1 MMKKFT
7 FQWVV
12 TVTVFILVTALP
24 CLAHK
29 IRVFA
34 WQEHDQVIAEAKFSG
49 GRPALG
55 VEVTVSDLANGE
67 VLVTGSTDTAGR
79 WAFPL
84 PQNHQAVEVVV
95 DSGDGHRAAWTLH
108 LDTPVSRVPPD
119 NPAPAATAGD
129 PKETPSDTGEALL
142 TTPLN
147 EAQLRELISEVITA
161 ELAPIKRTLAESSES
176 APTLQDILGAIGYIL
191 GLAGIAA
198 YLHSR
203 KNNQGAK

>member
-1 MMKKFT
+1 MYT
-7 FQWVV
+7 FQCIAAAAI
-12 TVTVFILVTALP
+12 FILVTALP

-34 WQEHDQVIAEAKFSG
+34 WQEQDQVIAEAKFSG

-55 VEVTVSDLANGE
+55 VEVTVSDVANGE
-67 VLVTGSTDTAGR
+67 VLVTGSTDTSGR
-79 WAFPL
+79 WTFPV

-95 DSGDGHRAAWTLH
+95 DGGDGHRASWALR
-108 LDTPVSRVPPD
+108 LDTPALSVPPMS
-119 NPAPAATAGD
+119 PAPASTAD
-129 PKETPSDTGEALL
+129 APREMPKDTGEALL
-142 TTPLN
+142 TAPLN
-147 EAQLRELISEVITA
+147 EAQLRELVSEVVAA
-161 ELAPIKRTLAESSES
+161 ELAPIKRALAESSES

-203 KNNQGAK
+203 KNNQGA

>member
-1 MMKKFT
+1 MMKMFT
-7 FQWVV
+7 FQYVV
-12 TVTVFILVTALP
+12 TATVLILITALP
-24 CLAHK
+24 CFAHK

-34 WQEHDQVIAEAKFSG
+34 WQEHDQVMAEAKFSG

-55 VEVTVSDLANGE
+55 VEVTVSDVANGE
-67 VLVTGSTDTAGR
+67 VLVTGSTDTFGR
-79 WAFPL
+79 WSFPV

-95 DSGDGHRAAWTLH
+95 DGGDGHRASWTLH
-108 LDTPVSRVPPD
+108 LDTPVPNVPSD
-119 NPAPAATAGD
+119 SPAPAATAGA
-129 PKETPSDTGEALL
+129 PKETPNDTGEALL

-147 EAQLRELISEVITA
+147 EAQLRELVSEVVAA
-161 ELAPIKRTLAESSES
+161 ELAPIKRTLAENSES

-203 KNNQGAK
+203 KNNQGA